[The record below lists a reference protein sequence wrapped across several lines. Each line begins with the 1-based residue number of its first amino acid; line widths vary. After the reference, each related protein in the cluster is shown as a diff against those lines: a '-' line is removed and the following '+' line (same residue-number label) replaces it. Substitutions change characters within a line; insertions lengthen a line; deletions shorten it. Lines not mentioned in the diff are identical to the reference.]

1 MSDKLRRRWC
11 ESVFCLVL
19 VAFLNACGGAPQE
32 TVPQEPVFDGLEVQ
46 ARVGDLL
53 VSRTADRGAPQ
64 VLDASQVAGKIYTH
78 LGLEDVREVSYYL
91 NDLERAGA
99 PHQRETLA
107 PFDVGGTLG
116 NGQAGGFD
124 TRVLKDGINTLTAAV
139 THQNGQTKVVTA
151 TFLVTNEPGSALS
164 EALLLSRS
172 ARRLDA
178 VALDG
183 RTVKGKMYVF
193 FVPREPVR
201 QVDFYL
207 DGRHTTRERHPFFDF
222 GTTARDGTSHPF
234 DTSGLKKGE
243 HTLRAV
249 ITRTSGNQDEVTATF
264 NVGQPKPADPGPTDP
279 APDDPSPTPDD
290 PSPNDPTPTD
300 PTPEPEPTP
309 EPAPEPESPVPGKMA
324 RLQVS
329 DNGRYLQ
336 TASGAPLFVLADTMW
351 GLATLSE
358 SEADFYFKTR
368 KEQGFNTVLGPV
380 VWGSH
385 FKTPAGDDLDKPK
398 QGDDAYYRHLDML
411 VAKAKKHGLYLG
423 FVVQWGSAD
432 RMKKFKNP
440 EEAYDYGRFIG
451 NRYKSEPH
459 LFWLGAGEYTLA
471 DKKYFKYHAAVG
483 RGVKDAVGSRQLVTL
498 HPAGGEGYK
507 KQSSSDFFHDADWLD
522 FNSVQTWTHDA
533 STFKKIKDDWN
544 LSPTKPV
551 FMSETKY
558 EGEGSDAFRV
568 RRLAYW
574 STFSGSLGFGYG
586 HGNIWSGKRDG
597 KDWRGALQAPG
608 ANDLRHLS
616 NLVRSRSETPNGKV
630 IYFDRRP
637 DDGLV
642 KRVDGGKNSDKASE
656 RGHVAAMR
664 DDDGRYL
671 MAYVPTDGSTRSLT
685 VDMGAIKGAKAKAWW
700 YSPNS
705 GDAREIGVY
714 DASGSRTFDTPKSGK
729 DWVLVVDDAS
739 YNWTAPGR

>member
-1 MSDKLRRRWC
+1 MFKRSVERIDARRRAKGVARPAFC
-11 ESVFCLVL
+11 SVFLVFAVL
-19 VAFLNACGGAPQE
+19 LSACGSALQEAAPA
-32 TVPQEPVFDGLEVQ
+32 EPGVDDGLEVQ
-46 ARVGDLL
+46 AQVGDLL
-53 VSRTADRGAPQ
+53 VSEAADRSGLKA
-64 VLDASQVAGKIYTH
+64 LDATEVAGKVYVH
-78 LGLEDVREVSYYL
+78 LGLTGVREVSYYL
-91 NDLERAGA
+91 NDAERAGA
-99 PHQRETLA
+99 PHQTETLA
-107 PFDVGGTLG
+107 PFDLGGTG
-116 NGQAGGFD
+116 ADGGAGGFD
-124 TRVLKDGINTLTAAV
+124 TQGLQDGIHTLTAAV
-139 THQNGQTKVVTA
+139 DYQNGHSKVVTA
-151 TFLVTNEPGSALS
+151 TFLVANSSDSGLS

-172 ARRLDA
+172 PRRVDA
-178 VALDG
+178 VPLDG
-183 RTVKGKMYVF
+183 QAVKGKMHVF
-193 FVPREPVR
+193 VVPREPVR
-201 QVDFYL
+201 QVDFFL
-207 DGRHTTRERHPFFDF
+207 NGQHTVRERYPFFDF
-222 GTTARDGTSHPF
+222 GRTARDGTAHPF
-234 DTSGLKKGE
+234 DASALRDGK

-249 ITRTSGNQDEVTATF
+249 ITRKSGDRDEVKATF
-264 NVGQPKPADPGPTDP
+264 TVGKPSQPDTPKPADPRPTD
-279 APDDPSPTPDD
+279 
-290 PSPNDPTPTD
+290 
-300 PTPEPEPTP
+300 PEPEPATP
-309 EPAPEPESPVPGKMA
+309 DRPVPGKLEA
-324 RLQVS
+324 LKVS

-336 TASGAPLFVLADTMW
+336 TASGTPLFVLADTMW

-358 SEADFYFKTR
+358 AEADLYFKTR
-368 KEQGFNTVLGPV
+368 KEQGFNTILGPV
-380 VWGSH
+380 GWGSH

-398 QGDDAYYRHLDML
+398 RAEDAYYRHLDML

-471 DKKYFKYHAAVG
+471 DKKYLKYHAAVG

-533 STFKKIKDDWN
+533 STFKKVKDDWN
-544 LSPTKPV
+544 LKPTKPV

-586 HGNIWSGKRDG
+586 HGDIWSGKRDG
-597 KDWRGALQAPG
+597 KNWRGALQAPG

-642 KRVDGGKNSDKASE
+642 KRVDGGKNSDKAGE

-700 YSPNS
+700 YSPRS

-739 YNWTAPGR
+739 YKWAAPGR